1 MVCMYVGL
9 LSLKI
14 SQCTNVYTDIRVLCN
29 ARLQCTLNTHYKLA
43 LFVYKCRLG
52 ATPSYLAD
60 ELREPADFEAR
71 CRLRSARRHRYSHPS
86 YAVINRR
93 WPKFSGC
100 CDSCLEQSSAARHI
114 RAVTASLQALL
125 PVTMSLCLRSNI
137 VIFGDVNRFLTY
149 LLTYF
154 IRVWRGSVF
163 KMRGCGFPR
172 LP

>member
-114 RAVTASLQALL
+114 RAVTASLPHLFRRCF
-125 PVTMSLCLRSNI
+125 PWLCWCAWEVILSYTNTLI
-137 VIFGDVNRFLTY
+137 V
-149 LLTYF
+149 LLTYSLTYCPLIF
-154 IRVWRGSVF
+154 TADLSP
-163 KMRGCGFPR
+163 K
-172 LP
+172 